1 MDTFWGLSGTAWT
14 AIYTLLTAGLLAVAI
29 IAALY
34 AHRQWRISRQQAAE
48 ARRAQLEAMRP
59 YVIVSAPPMEGAVHL
74 FNLSVK
80 NIGVRPAQNV
90 RVTLD
95 PPPLRA
101 KPGPAGL
108 IADIKMLNEP
118 ISLIPPGHEL
128 TCFYDTQLERA
139 GRDDLPKSH
148 RALVTYEDMSGT
160 KYEEQMVID
169 LEVLKGTSFID
180 LRTVNDVAKELKRI
194 REQLGRSPLLDRR
207 ASVEVAAVVET
218 RPEHLKRVAHDEYVD
233 NIKLLHRI
241 RRFRPDDTRQI
252 ELLEASIAAYEA
264 EHPSTS
270 ARRRPAV
277 TRVRRSHP
285 RRRSAAGRL

>member
-34 AHRQWRISRQQAAE
+34 AHRQWRISREQAVE

-59 YVIVSAPPMEGAVHL
+59 YVIVNAPPMEGAMHL

-80 NIGVRPAQNV
+80 NIGLRPAQNV

-139 GRDDLPKSH
+139 GRDDLPTSH
-148 RALVTYEDMSGT
+148 RVLVTYEDMSGT
-160 KYEEQMVID
+160 HYEEQMVID
-169 LEVLKGTSFID
+169 LEALKGTSFID
-180 LRTVNDVAKELKRI
+180 LKTTNDVAKELKRI
-194 REQLGRSPLLDRR
+194 REQLARSSLLDRQ
-207 ASVEVAAVVET
+207 ATVEVAAVVES
-218 RPEHLKRVAHDEYVD
+218 RSEHLHRVAHEEYMG
-233 NIKLLHRI
+233 NIKLLHRL
-241 RRFRPDDTRQI
+241 RGLRSADTRQI
-252 ELLEASIAAYEA
+252 ERLEASIAAYEA
-264 EHPSTS
+264 EHPRES
-270 ARRRPAV
+270 PA
-277 TRVRRSHP
+277 
-285 RRRSAAGRL
+285 